1 MIKNELDMVLQT
13 HTLLIIVTYEL
24 GHNCDTMVSMDTNVF
39 FSNWLRKAEQF

>member
-24 GHNCDTMVSMDTNVF
+24 GHNCNTMVRYVF